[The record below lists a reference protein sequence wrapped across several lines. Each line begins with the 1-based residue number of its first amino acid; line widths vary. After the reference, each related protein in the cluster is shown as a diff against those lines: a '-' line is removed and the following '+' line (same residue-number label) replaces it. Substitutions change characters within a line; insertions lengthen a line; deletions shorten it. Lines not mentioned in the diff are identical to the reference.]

1 MFSRLLEIALVAP
14 LPRNDILLNKNA
26 SSTLRTKHSLRLAQ
40 GGGSA
45 VPPQFTLSGA
55 LYSRLSSTCAVTV
68 RSRARST
75 DPLITGYWLLVTDHW
90 TFFGTS
96 SGRHSALGYCGGFQ
110 PWSRYTKYSTNDLLL
125 YQPCQSLTP
134 PGVSFDDY
142 THLKMESQVANW
154 VCSGEEPM
162 IFRTKKE

>member
-55 LYSRLSSTCAVTV
+55 LCSRPSSACAVTV

-75 DPLITGYWLLVTDHW
+75 DPLITGYWSLDFLRHFFRA
-90 TFFGTS
+90 TFSAGVLWGLPAMAS
-96 SGRHSALGYCGGFQ
+96 IHKVLDQRPPSLSALPVAYS
-110 PWSRYTKYSTNDLLL
+110 SRSEFWWLYTSQNGESRHKF
-125 YQPCQSLTP
+125 
-134 PGVSFDDY
+134 PG
-142 THLKMESQVANW
+142 L
-154 VCSGEEPM
+154 
-162 IFRTKKE
+162 